1 MFPGVPRA
9 CPRGVPQGVTRAPL
23 DPPVY
28 PAGDLPSVNASPNLG
43 KSKSYDHPE
52 LESIWREKGLGVP
65 HGAGGDPGMH
75 LGPPEVPGGITQRKK
90 FRESSGNEQDMEGR
104 IEVDDGSCG
113 SRASGSPWMGPGRNT
128 QGIGQ
133 GMPLRSITLRT
144 YDVQERAR
152 GRPLGY
158 WGRGWGE
165 GLVCLARLKI
175 AEDS

>member
-9 CPRGVPQGVTRAPL
+9 CPRGVPQGVTRGT
-23 DPPVY
+23 PPGS
-28 PAGDLPSVNASPNLG
+28 PGAGDLRSVNASPNLG

-52 LESIWREKGLGVP
+52 LERIWPERGLGVP

-90 FRESSGNEQDMEGR
+90 LRESSGNEQDMEGR
-104 IEVDDGSCG
+104 IEADDGSCG

-133 GMPLRSITLRT
+133 GMPLGSITLRT

-152 GRPLGY
+152 GRPQG